1 MCCNAECIKYALYT
15 ECHYAKY
22 RYAECRGAQIKVL
35 ALMLVGLS
43 LIVTHTK
50 LWLNRKKDRHQV
62 FVTNFMK
69 MAQNGLNNP

>member
-1 MCCNAECIKYALYT
+1 
-15 ECHYAKY
+15 
-22 RYAECRGAQIKVL
+22 
-35 ALMLVGLS
+35 MLVGLS

-50 LWLNRKKDRHQV
+50 LWLNRKKDGHQV